1 MLLQRR
7 IGAIAMIPCAV
18 LAGCSSAEPTAAS
31 NNEVVVQPP
40 AQLTTPGQLTIAAD
54 FQGPPFDYIDDD
66 EHVGFDVEFDRAVA
80 DLMGLDVE
88 HVDARFAALVPGL
101 DAGRYDAV
109 VSVLYITP
117 ERAEKIDLVPYAQT
131 GSGFLV
137 KADGEFQ
144 PEQAADLCGHTVAVL
159 AGGVEEQLTTGEV
172 AQECEAAGNP
182 VTAKSF
188 PSDVEATRD
197 LADGRSDVF
206 FSNHSIVRY
215 RAEQFADLN
224 LATSNPSP
232 LFPIPAGIGVRKDR
246 PDVRRAFEEAVDHL
260 RETGELGE
268 LLERYGLELPDPALV
283 DEALTGA
290 S

>member
-1 MLLQRR
+1 MVRQLRFTAVA
-7 IGAIAMIPCAV
+7 AILVTI
-18 LAGCSSAEPTAAS
+18 AGCSSADSTTASTSDVA
-31 NNEVVVQPP
+31 VQPP
-40 AQLTTPGQLTIAAD
+40 EQLTHPGQLTIAAD
-54 FQGPPFDYIDDD
+54 FQGPPFDYIEDD
-66 EHVGFDVEFDRAVA
+66 EHVGFDVEFDRAVGE
-80 DLMGLDVE
+80 LMGLEVE

-101 DAGRYDAV
+101 EAGRYDAV

-137 KADGEFQ
+137 KADGDFQ
-144 PEQAADLCGHTVAVL
+144 PQQPADLCGHTVAVL
-159 AGGVEEQLTTGEV
+159 AGGFEEQLTTGDV
-172 AQECEAAGNP
+172 AQECESAGNP
-182 VTAKSF
+182 VTVKSF

-197 LADGRSDVF
+197 LADGRSDAF

-215 RAEQFADLN
+215 RADQLADLN
-224 LATSNPSP
+224 LATSNSSP

-260 RETGELGE
+260 RESGELGD

-283 DEALTGA
+283 EEALAGK